1 MTGAVRSKYESIGE
15 FDNGGHSSVWGS
27 FWHKQFGWGYKCC
40 MSFAKYRPGD
50 RKCRGEAGK
59 QESLKNQIEL
69 EVKQQNEKRMKLKR
83 KTSGE

>member
-1 MTGAVRSKYESIGE
+1 
-15 FDNGGHSSVWGS
+15 
-27 FWHKQFGWGYKCC
+27 

-50 RKCRGEAGK
+50 KKCRGEAGK

-69 EVKQQNEKRMKLKR
+69 EVKQENEKRMKLKR